1 MTRKGAL
8 VLSATASA
16 FVLTMVGGLV
26 ARSSQPEPTA
36 APAEWQAREAEYQKL
51 IGEANRRLAE
61 PAPTVTVDAPPTQP
75 AFFEREDEDEHHSR
89 SRKHEREHEDDD
101 D

>member
-8 VLSATASA
+8 VLSASASA
-16 FVLTMVGGLV
+16 FVLMMIGGLV
-26 ARSSQPEPTA
+26 ARSSEPEPA
-36 APAEWQAREAEYQKL
+36 ATPAGWQAREAEYQKL
-51 IGEANRRLAE
+51 LAEANRRLAE

-75 AFFEREDEDEHHSR
+75 AFFEREDHDDDHHR
-89 SRKHEREHEDDD
+89 RKHEREHEDDD